1 MGTRSDARS
10 RFGWPARAGS
20 ARYGS
25 ASQVVPFH
33 DRDQRKVASTER
45 SCSVSQSSVSDSSCS
60 RLREMARPAV
70 QSSPLEDCSKAST
83 RKRSVS
89 TSHAMRFLAFSFT
102 TGCCSLCTSASK
114 TRSQFSRRSRKSVS
128 RTWRIGKPSIH
139 AFHALAAEAGQRFRE
154 QAGRERQYAF
164 EPFKLAFRGAVV
176 VRTVIKAGVHG
187 PENSLGERIGRQL
200 FNAFEHGGFGASV
213 GEAEERLC
221 SRKPFIG
228 GLAGGQFVQ
237 YGGAFF
243 AEFRLVGSDQGQ
255 REAQPA
261 RGPGGA
267 PCACRWPCG
276 SVFGASRSAG
286 TASPPSRKAMMP

>member
-10 RFGWPARAGS
+10 RFGWPASAGS

-70 QSSPLEDCSKAST
+70 QSSPLEDCSRAST

-114 TRSQFSRRSRKSVS
+114 TRSQFSRWSRKSVS

-139 AFHALAAEAGQRFRE
+139 AFHGPCGRRRASVSANRP
-154 QAGRERQYAF
+154 GRERQYAF
-164 EPFKLAFRGAVV
+164 EPFKLAFRGA
-176 VRTVIKAGVHG
+176 
-187 PENSLGERIGRQL
+187 
-200 FNAFEHGGFGASV
+200 ASC
-213 GEAEERLC
+213 EPSSRL
-221 SRKPFIG
+221 RPRPGK
-228 GLAGGQFVQ
+228 
-237 YGGAFF
+237 
-243 AEFRLVGSDQGQ
+243 
-255 REAQPA
+255 QPRRA
-261 RGPGGA
+261 D
-267 PCACRWPCG
+267 
-276 SVFGASRSAG
+276 
-286 TASPPSRKAMMP
+286 RKADLQCV